1 MKAHTRNQAAIILSL
16 LRNINSRSSRVH
28 STVNP
33 IAAISLTSVQNTRQ
47 NQTEKGLIA
56 RSQ

>member
-33 IAAISLTSVQNTRQ
+33 IAAIPLASVQNTRQ
-47 NQTEKGLIA
+47 NQTEKGLNA